1 MISLFIPR
9 TLIIAVQ
16 LLQSYFAPCQ
26 KLTRFASNA
35 LLLLFNVPFLLLYSS
50 ALEPKLSED
59 ELNFG
64 RGLKKFGCKG
74 QIGKEREKRI
84 VILTLEQLVLIQIKA
99 DLLLIPKETDVSSDL
114 ALLDLALFSQP
125 RLYSEKTWSTV
136 ENITRVKIL
145 LTVQC

>member
-1 MISLFIPR
+1 MVAKLFNHSGKQFVAQGPRAFVDQYFPILISLFIPR

-50 ALEPKLSED
+50 ALEPKLSEH

-64 RGLKKFGCKG
+64 RGLNKFGCKG
-74 QIGKEREKRI
+74 QIGKEREKSFG
-84 VILTLEQLVLIQIKA
+84 
-99 DLLLIPKETDVSSDL
+99 PG
-114 ALLDLALFSQP
+114 
-125 RLYSEKTWSTV
+125 
-136 ENITRVKIL
+136 
-145 LTVQC
+145 